1 MVRKG
6 GKARTL
12 SSGANAF
19 APTASAQRSR
29 RAGQLLRNRN
39 LVIGA
44 LMLLSLGATA
54 ILTPKLAAYD
64 PFAQDFTIAL
74 LPPSWAHPFGT
85 DNFGRDVFTR
95 VLYGSRID
103 LQVGLVSVAPPF
115 LIGVALGAI
124 AGYFGGR
131 VETVVMR
138 LVDVIQAF
146 PFLVLIIAVVAVLG
160 PGLRNM
166 YVAVAIVAWIVYAR
180 LVRSEIIVAKN
191 QEYVLAAKASGN
203 SDARIIWR
211 HLLPNVIA
219 SSIVYAATD
228 VALYILL
235 AAALSFLGLGA
246 VPPTPE
252 WGAMITE
259 GQSYM
264 TTAWWMSALPG
275 LAIVVTG
282 IALSLVGD
290 GLSDAL
296 RPGQR

>member
-1 MVRKG
+1 MAGKR
-6 GKARTL
+6 GKAVAL
-12 SSGANAF
+12 SGAEATS
-19 APTASAQRSR
+19 PSASSRWGR

-54 ILTPKLAAYD
+54 ILTPRLAAYD

-74 LPPSWAHPFGT
+74 LPPSMAHPFGT

-103 LQVGLVSVAPPF
+103 LQVGLVSVMPPF
-115 LIGVALGAI
+115 LIGVVLGAI

-131 VETVVMR
+131 IDTVVMR

-160 PGLRNM
+160 PGLSNM

-191 QEYVLAAKASGN
+191 QEYVVAA
-203 SDARIIWR
+203 
-211 HLLPNVIA
+211 
-219 SSIVYAATD
+219 
-228 VALYILL
+228 
-235 AAALSFLGLGA
+235 
-246 VPPTPE
+246 
-252 WGAMITE
+252 
-259 GQSYM
+259 
-264 TTAWWMSALPG
+264 
-275 LAIVVTG
+275 
-282 IALSLVGD
+282 
-290 GLSDAL
+290 
-296 RPGQR
+296 